1 MLQLLLSHVPDVY
14 KKQGFIFG
22 SLAYATPFWN
32 LRNQTF
38 SLLSYNMQQYFT
50 SLHRKCE
57 WLWNCRASINLV
69 LALIDSI
76 WSHSLLHM

>member
-14 KKQGFIFG
+14 KKYSFILG
-22 SLAYATPFWN
+22 PWPYATPFWN

-38 SLLSYNMQQYFT
+38 SLLSYNMQKYFT

-57 WLWNCRASINLV
+57 WLWNCTVSVDL
-69 LALIDSI
+69 
-76 WSHSLLHM
+76 